1 MGWGG
6 DGVLSGNEWID
17 GGCLVGCLLGGW
29 VERVGIKKTGR
40 YIPSVIDG
48 CGISRDDLNVKNE

>member
-29 VERVGIKKTGR
+29 VESVGVKKTGGWV
-40 YIPSVIDG
+40 YGVIDG
-48 CGISRDDLNVKNE
+48 WYFA

>member
-17 GGCLVGCLLGGW
+17 GGCLVGCLLMYSGW
-29 VERVGIKKTGR
+29 VGVKKTGG

-48 CGISRDDLNVKNE
+48 W

>member
-17 GGCLVGCLLGGW
+17 GGCLVGCILGW
-29 VERVGIKKTGR
+29 AGR
-40 YIPSVIDG
+40 EGGD
-48 CGISRDDLNVKNE
+48 